1 MRTLFLDKSSRPTSR
16 KWVWVVAALALIEAT
31 ALAAYVMRPVPKGI
45 EVDLA
50 SPKDLCISRGTA
62 EHEARHEW
70 PQTADGR
77 DAATLINARCTL
89 DPEAFR

>member
-50 SPKDLCISRGTA
+50 SPRELCVARGTA
-62 EHEARHEW
+62 IHEARHEW

>member
-1 MRTLFLDKSSRPTSR
+1 MRTLFLDKTKRPTSR

-50 SPKDLCISRGTA
+50 SPRDLCVARGTA
-62 EHEARHEW
+62 AHQARHEW

-89 DPEAFR
+89 DAEAFR

>member
-1 MRTLFLDKSSRPTSR
+1 MRTLFLDKSRPTSR
-16 KWVWVVAALALIEAT
+16 KWVWVVAGLALIEAT
-31 ALAAYVMRPVPKGI
+31 ALAAYVLRPVPKGI

-50 SPKDLCISRGTA
+50 SPKELCVTRGA
-62 EHEARHEW
+62 SIFEARREW

-89 DPEAFR
+89 DPESFR

>member
-50 SPKDLCISRGTA
+50 SPRELCVARGTTV
-62 EHEARHEW
+62 HEARHEW